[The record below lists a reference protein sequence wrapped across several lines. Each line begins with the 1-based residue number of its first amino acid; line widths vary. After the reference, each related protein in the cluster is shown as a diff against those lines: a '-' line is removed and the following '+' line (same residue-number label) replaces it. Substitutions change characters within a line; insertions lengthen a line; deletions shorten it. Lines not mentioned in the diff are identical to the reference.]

1 MFAISISA
9 KLSWGLLGLSDSL
22 PRSCS
27 RSKKRFQIKA
37 QVSIT
42 KLELNTSG
50 RWNSWAGKAKT
61 AKTESI
67 LMLAYEPNEQLF
79 LPSFRNSINP

>member
-9 KLSWGLLGLSDSL
+9 KLSWGFLGLSDSL
-22 PRSCS
+22 PRSRS

-42 KLELNTSG
+42 KFELNTSG

-61 AKTESI
+61 VKTASI
-67 LMLAYEPNEQLF
+67 LMLAYEPSDNYF
-79 LPSFRNSINP
+79 F